1 MKRMKVKDLEAFLA
15 GFKNKDA
22 SIKIVDVDGAELA
35 VFGICE
41 TQGNSLGLETQ
52 EEFPDSWFDS
62 HGNEILWNLDW
73 TLEVRRLKDSEKAEL
88 LIVDPSTG
96 KEVPY
101 KFRIYDGFA
110 VCDNGLLMKYKK
122 TEDLTQE
129 EIEEIDDYCGAVKD
143 SKCVTPHDVCLK
155 YGDVCILREVM
166 DTTNSHDQALVDA
179 INAAWTRGYDRFR
192 TILVAL
198 YDRDLEEIMES
209 DAFSWPEGADTD
221 YVFTEL
227 QCNWDAHAEN
237 YLMHIADN
245 QDLEVI
251 LKFVKI

>member
-1 MKRMKVKDLEAFLA
+1 MRQRPVHE
-15 GFKNKDA
+15 
-22 SIKIVDVDGAELA
+22 V
-35 VFGICE
+35 
-41 TQGNSLGLETQ
+41 Q
-52 EEFPDSWFDS
+52 E
-62 HGNEILWNLDW
+62 
-73 TLEVRRLKDSEKAEL
+73 
-88 LIVDPSTG
+88 
-96 KEVPY
+96 
-101 KFRIYDGFA
+101 
-110 VCDNGLLMKYKK
+110 NGG
-122 TEDLTQE
+122 LTQE

-155 YGDVCILREVM
+155 YGDVCVLREVM

-209 DAFSWPEGADTD
+209 DAFGHRWADTD
-221 YVFTEL
+221 EAFTDL
-227 QCNWDAHAEN
+227 QSQWDAYAEN